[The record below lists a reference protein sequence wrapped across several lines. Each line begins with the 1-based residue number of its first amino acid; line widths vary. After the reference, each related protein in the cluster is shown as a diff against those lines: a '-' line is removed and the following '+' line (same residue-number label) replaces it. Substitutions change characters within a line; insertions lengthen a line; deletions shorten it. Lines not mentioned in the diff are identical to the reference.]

1 MADTVITELR
11 KDGTAYKAESVFPRI
26 SCPCLVMLGEPSLGG
41 VVELKHRNRLKS
53 ILKTA
58 EILELPNAGH
68 GLLSDAEEDFV
79 KSTKDFIASL
89 A

>member
-1 MADTVITELR
+1 MGSEMCIRDR
-11 KDGTAYKAESVFPRI
+11 AESVFPRI

-41 VVELKHRNRLKS
+41 VVELKNRNRLKS

-58 EILELPNAGH
+58 KILELSTAGH
-68 GLLSDAEEDFV
+68 GLHSDAEKDFI
-79 KSTKDFIASL
+79 KSAKDFIASL